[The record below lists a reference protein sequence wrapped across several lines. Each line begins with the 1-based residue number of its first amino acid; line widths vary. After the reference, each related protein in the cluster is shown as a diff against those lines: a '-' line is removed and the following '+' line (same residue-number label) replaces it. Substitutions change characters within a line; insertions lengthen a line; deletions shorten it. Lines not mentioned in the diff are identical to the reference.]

1 MTSRF
6 GGTALVGLLVVVLLI
21 QPAGAVSGAERAM
34 AGPGADGTVAQT
46 AEEDQLIRTTTLSLL
61 PDSDGVVRAVVS
73 FSVPDQIVELTTGI
87 PRGASVA
94 GTDGFEATG
103 DGNYSW
109 DEETA
114 RPSVTLTVTANRT
127 GVGERRLSGAESG
140 EGYTFVDAGNW
151 ALVSVPSAGVW
162 WSSLRSESRVEFVGV
177 SAVDGE
183 GTAGDRMAFL
193 GPQESET
200 RTIDGQSVTV
210 VVPEAASLQPQR
222 GAIFDALETA
232 APGLP
237 ESPVERSLLIAAPTS
252 VDWGPGGLADGSDAW
267 VRADSPLDVPGN
279 VWLHEFVHLRQDFKT
294 TSATRWLGEGMA
306 EYYAALFTIESGDIG
321 FERFA
326 DHLERGA
333 TYDDAVLSQPDTW
346 TERVEY
352 AKGALVFGRL
362 DESIRAE
369 TDAAA
374 STRQVFV
381 AMNRHDGP
389 VEQAFVEREIADAA
403 GETTAEQFLTHAT
416 SGTPPTMWTATEHAA
431 AFGTEP
437 ARFETE
443 LDGPLELS
451 GSYRNLSTAELPEL
465 VTGEHVTV
473 PVTITNGGEALG
485 SYELR
490 LTIDSRVAATA
501 NGTLDGGTSTT
512 ETLSVTVRE
521 PDERTI
527 SIDDHEWSVI
537 VSDPASPVVTAL
549 SVDRNP
555 VAVDEPVTV
564 TARIENRAT
573 IPANGTVTPKL
584 DETRIATW
592 PVRLGTND
600 SVERSVTVRIDGAGL
615 HRIAA
620 GDESVDVEAVEETV
634 ADDTLGTARSTE
646 PGTSGT
652 KTPGF
657 GLPIAMLGLL
667 AGGWIRARS
676 G

>member
-6 GGTALVGLLVVVLLI
+6 GGAALVGLVVVLLLV
-21 QPAGAVSGAERAM
+21 QPAGAVSGVERAM
-34 AGPGADGTVAQT
+34 AGPVADGPVMQT

-73 FSVPDQIVELTTGI
+73 FSVPDQVVELTTGI

-94 GTDGFEATG
+94 GADGFEATG
-103 DGNYSW
+103 DGNYTW

-127 GVGERRLSGAESG
+127 GGGERRLSGAESG
-140 EGYTFVDAGNW
+140 EGYTFVDAGDW
-151 ALVSVPSAGVW
+151 AIVSVPSAGVW
-162 WSSLRSESRVEFVGV
+162 WSSLRSEPRVTFESV
-177 SAVDGE
+177 SAVDGA
-183 GTAGDRMAFL
+183 GVAGDRMAVL
-193 GPQESET
+193 GPVDQET
-200 RTIDGQSVTV
+200 RTIDGQTITLA
-210 VVPEAASLQPQR
+210 VPEAASLEPDR
-222 GAIFDALETA
+222 DAIFDALGEA

-237 ESPVERSLLIAAPTS
+237 ASPVDRSLLIAAPTS

-267 VRADSPLDVPGN
+267 VRADRPLDTPGN
-279 VWLHEFVHLRQDFKT
+279 VWLHEFVHLRQDFRT
-294 TSATRWLGEGMA
+294 NSETRWLGEGMA
-306 EYYAALFTIESGDIG
+306 EYYAALFTLQSGDIG

-326 DHLERGA
+326 DHLERGT

-346 TERVEY
+346 TDRVEY

-374 STRQVFV
+374 SARQVFV

-389 VEQAFVEREIADAA
+389 IDQRFMEQEIIDAA
-403 GETTAEQFLTHAT
+403 GETTAEQFRTHAT
-416 SGTPPTMWTATEHAA
+416 SRTPPTMWTATEHAA

-443 LDGPLELS
+443 IAGPLELS
-451 GSYRNLSTAELPEL
+451 GPYRNLSTAELPEL
-465 VTGEHVTV
+465 VTGERVTV
-473 PVTITNGGEALG
+473 PVTITNVGEATG

-490 LTIDSRVAATA
+490 LTIDGGVAATA
-501 NGTLDGGTSTT
+501 NGTLAAGASTT
-512 ETLSVTVRE
+512 EALSVTVRE
-521 PDERTI
+521 PGDRRI
-527 SIDDHEWSVI
+527 SIDDHEWAVT
-537 VSDPASPVVTAL
+537 VSEPASPVVTAL

-564 TARIENRAT
+564 TATIENGAS
-573 IPANGTVTPKL
+573 IPANGTVTATL
-584 DETRIATW
+584 DGTRIATW
-592 PVRLGTND
+592 PVRLGVND
-600 SVERSVTVRIDGAGL
+600 SVDRSVTIRIDGAGE

-620 GDESVDVEAVEETV
+620 GDASVDVEAVAGTV
-634 ADDTLGTARSTE
+634 ADDTSGTARSTE
-646 PGTSGT
+646 PGTTGT

-657 GLPIAMLGLL
+657 GVSVGLLGLL
-667 AGGWIRARS
+667 AGGWIRVRLE
-676 G
+676 